1 MEGHRISQE
10 RRRRGRDHLGL
21 HCPPDWSDGVEAVAR
36 RHAEL
41 AEIERQ
47 DEEVYRIYEISGE
60 DRRAIEEELGL
71 KEADGQIKL
80 S

>member
-1 MEGHRISQE
+1 M
-10 RRRRGRDHLGL
+10 
-21 HCPPDWSDGVEAVAR
+21 EAVAR

-60 DRRAIEEELGL
+60 DHRAIEEELGL